1 MKLEDLTPKQRLKA
15 EKWLAIIRECINSDL
30 SNEEWCEQNN
40 VSIKSYYYYLAK
52 LRKMALTL
60 NSKKW
65 CNTRYL
71 IIEYASFLFVYLLDN
86 NLLLSDL
93 IFWIDLLRIL
103 CWLIDL

>member
-52 LRKMALTL
+52 LRKMAIEQIPY
-60 NSKKW
+60 KKMS
-65 CNTRYL
+65 
-71 IIEYASFLFVYLLDN
+71 IP
-86 NLLLSDL
+86 LSEVHAICYRSPHNPL
-93 IFWIDLLRIL
+93 KKSIFFKS
-103 CWLIDL
+103 

>member
-52 LRKMALTL
+52 LRKMAIEQIPYKKKKEIMYCLWFL
-60 NSKKW
+60 NQM
-65 CNTRYL
+65 
-71 IIEYASFLFVYLLDN
+71 
-86 NLLLSDL
+86 
-93 IFWIDLLRIL
+93 IL
-103 CWLIDL
+103 

>member
-52 LRKMALTL
+52 LRK
-60 NSKKW
+60 
-65 CNTRYL
+65 
-71 IIEYASFLFVYLLDN
+71 
-86 NLLLSDL
+86 
-93 IFWIDLLRIL
+93 
-103 CWLIDL
+103 

>member
-52 LRKMALTL
+52 LRKMAIERKRQVICWIE
-60 NSKKW
+60 NHFKKID
-65 CNTRYL
+65 NY
-71 IIEYASFLFVYLLDN
+71 IEN
-86 NLLLSDL
+86 
-93 IFWIDLLRIL
+93 
-103 CWLIDL
+103 

>member
-52 LRKMALTL
+52 LRKMALTMNRDIL
-60 NSKKW
+60 KQ
-65 CNTRYL
+65 L
-71 IIEYASFLFVYLLDN
+71 IVDQKGCIYIILLFLE
-86 NLLLSDL
+86 
-93 IFWIDLLRIL
+93 IMI
-103 CWLIDL
+103 

>member
-40 VSIKSYYYYLAK
+40 VSIKKVITTFLAK

-60 NSKKW
+60 RSLKDFN
-65 CNTRYL
+65 
-71 IIEYASFLFVYLLDN
+71 V
-86 NLLLSDL
+86 
-93 IFWIDLLRIL
+93 
-103 CWLIDL
+103 